1 MAIIQEDIIYML
13 TKTDVEDIAEI
24 IGIKKLT
31 KLHYQT
37 AKKFFESF
45 VADGTYNWASAL
57 SDGLRDAEEEL
68 RGGFGNVAEEKAEV
82 S

>member
-37 AKKFFESF
+37 AKKFFSSSRKRSDDGGVVWLLVRENLYPYWRRLLQ
-45 VADGTYNWASAL
+45 ADIL
-57 SDGLRDAEEEL
+57 PQ
-68 RGGFGNVAEEKAEV
+68 
-82 S
+82 